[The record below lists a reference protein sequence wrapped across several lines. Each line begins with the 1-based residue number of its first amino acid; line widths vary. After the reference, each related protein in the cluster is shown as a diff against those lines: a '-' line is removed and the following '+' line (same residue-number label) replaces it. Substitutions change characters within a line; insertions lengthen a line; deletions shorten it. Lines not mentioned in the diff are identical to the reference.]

1 VTIID
6 DLRQKRG
13 GPMGADETTFP
24 MDVGDED
31 PSSRPWNFRPEGH
44 LVAIIGDIQEGRR
57 AEAALTEAGFASK
70 DIKLY
75 TGKQILN
82 NQEVYIGRRSVTTK
96 LVAWIFAEDVEGREL
111 YLAYAREDRC
121 AMWVRILD
129 DGRVAKAL
137 RVLADF
143 DCLHARYYGHD
154 EQHDF
159 HIS

>member
-1 VTIID
+1 
-6 DLRQKRG
+6 
-13 GPMGADETTFP
+13 MGENETTFP

-31 PSSRPWNFRPEGH
+31 PSSLPWNYRPEGY
-44 LVAIIGDIQEGRR
+44 LVEIIGDIQQGRR
-57 AEAALTEAGFASK
+57 AEAALTEAGFAPK

-75 TGKQILN
+75 TGKQILD
-82 NQEVYIGRRSVTTK
+82 NQAVYVGRRSVVAK

-121 AMWVRILD
+121 AIWVRIPD
-129 DGRVAKAL
+129 EGRVAEAL

-143 DCLHARYYGHD
+143 DCLFARYYGRD

-159 HIS
+159 QIS